1 MEDPTDR
8 PIFDPGDIVESP
20 NGDLCVRIIEH
31 IGEGRCCMVYSA
43 KTLRD
48 NAKVALKVFKK
59 GSSYDGAVQ
68 REQYILDLFNESKH
82 NIGKKYECLSLEPLG
97 KLLWFFFSFLVTA
110 VNSGQQFS
118 IQLAFD

>member
-82 NIGKKYECLSLEPLG
+82 NIGKKCECLSLEPLG
-97 KLLWFFFSFLVTA
+97 KLLCFFHFWSL
-110 VNSGQQFS
+110 Q
-118 IQLAFD
+118 

>member
-1 MEDPTDR
+1 MEDPSDR

-20 NGDLCVRIIEH
+20 NGDLCVRIVEH

-48 NAKVALKVFKK
+48 NSKVALKVFKK

-82 NIGKKYECLSLEPLG
+82 NIGKNC
-97 KLLWFFFSFLVTA
+97 A
-110 VNSGQQFS
+110 VLRSVQ
-118 IQLAFD
+118 

>member
-97 KLLWFFFSFLVTA
+97 KLLWVFFHFWSL
-110 VNSGQQFS
+110 Q
-118 IQLAFD
+118 